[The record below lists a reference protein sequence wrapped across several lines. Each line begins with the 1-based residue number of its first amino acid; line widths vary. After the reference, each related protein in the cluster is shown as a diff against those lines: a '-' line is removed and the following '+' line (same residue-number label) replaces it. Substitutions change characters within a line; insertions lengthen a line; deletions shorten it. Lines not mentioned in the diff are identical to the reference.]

1 LLNITTKMTSI
12 VTYQGNLR
20 TSCVHLDSKSEILT
34 DAPKDNHGKGEIFS
48 PTDLVATALAS
59 CMITV
64 MAIKAASKHIPFEN
78 VMAEV
83 KKNMSSS
90 PRSISK
96 IEVTFTIKDSWL
108 PGDKSL
114 LEQTALTCPVAKSL
128 NDALAVEVHF
138 NYAEE

>member
-1 LLNITTKMTSI
+1 
-12 VTYQGNLR
+12 
-20 TSCVHLDSKSEILT
+20 
-34 DAPKDNHGKGEIFS
+34 
-48 PTDLVATALAS
+48 
-59 CMITV
+59 
-64 MAIKAASKHIPFEN
+64 
-78 VMAEV
+78 
-83 KKNMSSS
+83 MSSS

>member
-1 LLNITTKMTSI
+1 
-12 VTYQGNLR
+12 
-20 TSCVHLDSKSEILT
+20 
-34 DAPKDNHGKGEIFS
+34 
-48 PTDLVATALAS
+48 
-59 CMITV
+59 
-64 MAIKAASKHIPFEN
+64 
-78 VMAEV
+78 
-83 KKNMSSS
+83 MSSS

-108 PGDKSL
+108 SGDKSL